1 MPTIITHPAIAL
13 GAAPCLRSLRK
24 RFLLVVIGVLL
35 TILPDLDVVAFK
47 YGIPYGHMFGHRG
60 FSHSILFAVLASG
73 VLALFVRQSRVGQWL
88 LAWGYLFIC
97 AVSHG
102 LLDAMTNGGLGV
114 GLFSPFSQE
123 RIFFEFRPIEVST
136 LSLERFFNG
145 QGLPVL
151 QNELLVVWL
160 PMVIFFILAF
170 WATKFMSTSKIRRRI
185 RVMRASAE

>member
-1 MPTIITHPAIAL
+1 M
-13 GAAPCLRSLRK
+13 
-24 RFLLVVIGVLL
+24 LL

-60 FSHSILFAVLASG
+60 FSHSILFAVLTSAI
-73 VLALFVRQSRVGQWL
+73 LALFLRQARVRQSL
-88 LAWGYLFIC
+88 LVWGYLFIC

-136 LSLERFFNG
+136 LSLSRFFNG
-145 QGLPVL
+145 QGLFVL

-160 PMVIFFILAF
+160 PAAMFFVVAF
-170 WATKFMSTSKIRRRI
+170 WLTQKCCRKHRPGDAYGQRALQQSTRLRPMAHHKPSSPATPG
-185 RVMRASAE
+185 

>member
-24 RFLLVVIGVLL
+24 RFLLIVTGMLL
-35 TILPDLDVVAFK
+35 TILPDLDVVAFT

-60 FSHSILFAVLASG
+60 FSHSILFAVLTSAI
-73 VLALFVRQSRVGQWL
+73 LALFLRQARVRQSL
-88 LAWGYLFIC
+88 LVWGYLFIC

-136 LSLERFFNG
+136 LSLSRFFNG
-145 QGLPVL
+145 QGLFVL

-160 PMVIFFILAF
+160 PAAMFFVVAF
-170 WATKFMSTSKIRRRI
+170 WLTKMLSK
-185 RVMRASAE
+185 S